1 MSGALPM
8 SNQPTLWDIPNATSL
23 PAEDSGRSRSD
34 KPDGQTTAP
43 SGLDLVPAQV
53 SARQAKDKDLATL
66 VTSGLIGHDSSA
78 SAILQQSLES
88 KLAPRLDTAGST
100 LFKLTWKRKTTP
112 LGRSYL
118 ERAASALRTSDSG
131 FTSWRSPNARLN
143 GGGDYSDP
151 EKAAKRLEQGH
162 QLNLSEE
169 ALITSWPTPQTH
181 DDKLRGNTA
190 ADNHY
195 FPHDL
200 SNAAT
205 LASWPS
211 PGSNEG
217 SGQMRPSRAATNRA
231 TGYLAEMATL
241 ASWRTPD
248 AGSNRNAGTPSKC
261 LLNGTARPDQ
271 QIRLAD
277 QVQIA
282 SWSTPKAED
291 SECAGAHRGTPDTLH
306 SQANLAAWATPAER
320 DYGTANL
327 KSFEDRGGGKK
338 GEQLQNQVKLLAGWP
353 TPMAGSSATENYNEA
368 GNNDSSRKTV
378 ALAFWPTPAVDSF
391 RSRSGDRI
399 NEMGLDQMVRTIP
412 ECPAGPV
419 RLTASGQML
428 TGSDAGMASSGQL
441 NPEHSLWLQAIPVAW
456 ASYALRA
463 MPSVFRQ
470 RKRSSKAISKQRSE
484 IRDQRSKG
492 KETSRA

>member
-1 MSGALPM
+1 MSK
-8 SNQPTLWDIPNATSL
+8 QPTLWDTPSVTSL
-23 PAEDSGRSRSD
+23 PEEDSGATCSD
-34 KPDGQTTAP
+34 
-43 SGLDLVPAQV
+43 
-53 SARQAKDKDLATL
+53 RQAGPTTGRSGREAAPAPALAQRAKGKGLQML
-66 VTSGLIGHDSSA
+66 VTSGRNGFGSSA
-78 SAILQQSLES
+78 SAALQQSLES
-88 KLAPRLDTAGST
+88 RLMPRLDMAGST
-100 LFKLTWKRKTTP
+100 LFNLTWKHKSTP
-112 LGRSYL
+112 LGRRYL

-291 SECAGAHRGTPDTLH
+291 SECAGAHRGTADTLH

-463 MPSVFRQ
+463 MPFVLAR
-470 RKRSSKAISKQRSE
+470 RKRLSKATLKRKTE
-484 IRDQRSKG
+484 IRG
-492 KETSRA
+492 